1 MNNPLRH
8 CVITLMLC
16 LFAAINAMA
25 QNKIDKQM
33 EQISTVGSA
42 TFTSA
47 VERDPDTRQVLKVV
61 KVLKISG
68 GSANKLY
75 KAFMDERDSGSF
87 SEQNTETERTLT
99 LTCESKKQVRIYM
112 LHLTGRYYS
121 HAQCTAIIKNKTK
134 R

>member
-8 CVITLMLC
+8 FIITLLLC
-16 LFAAINAMA
+16 LITATAATA

-47 VERDPDTRQVLKVV
+47 VERDPATRQVLKVV

-68 GSANKLY
+68 NAANKLY
-75 KAFMDERDSGSF
+75 RAFMDERDSGSF
-87 SEQNTETERTLT
+87 TEQKTEQEQTLT
-99 LTCESKKQVRIYM
+99 LTCETNTQVRIYM
-112 LHLTGRYYS
+112 LRLTGRYYYD
-121 HAQCTAIIKNKTK
+121 AQCTVIIKNKPK

>member
-8 CVITLMLC
+8 FVISLLLC
-16 LFAAINAMA
+16 LFAATTATA

-47 VERDPDTRQVLKVV
+47 VERDPVTRQVLKVV
-61 KVLKISG
+61 KVLKIKG
-68 GSANKLY
+68 NAADKLY

-87 SEQNTETERTLT
+87 TEQKTEQERTLT
-99 LTCESKKQVRIYM
+99 LTCETEAQVRIYM
-112 LHLTGRYYS
+112 LRLTGHSYYD
-121 HAQCTAIIKNKTK
+121 AQCTVIIKNKAK

>member
-8 CVITLMLC
+8 FVISLLLV
-16 LFAAINAMA
+16 LFTAATATA

-47 VERDPDTRQVLKVV
+47 VERDPATRQVLKVV
-61 KVLKISG
+61 KVLKIKG
-68 GSANKLY
+68 NAADKLY
-75 KAFMDERDSGSF
+75 KAFKEERDSGSF
-87 SEQNTETERTLT
+87 TEQKTEQERTLT
-99 LTCESKKQVRIYM
+99 LTCETEDQVRIYM
-112 LHLTGRYYS
+112 LRLTGRYYYD
-121 HAQCTAIIKNKTK
+121 AQCTVIIKNKPK